1 MRVYAC
7 SDVGKVRPINEDSY
21 YLPQQ
26 GERFCAVADGMGGH
40 NAGEIAS
47 ALAISTFSEFMR
59 GAVDADRHVIGSEQ
73 NGVRRSIP
81 EGEEHPVT
89 GGHGILARFPVDV
102 AHAQSGFAHDFAA
115 ETQFLKIDSVCFI
128 FFKLIEHGD

>member
-59 GAVDADRHVIGSEQ
+59 GARRLGS
-73 NGVRRSIP
+73 
-81 EGEEHPVT
+81 
-89 GGHGILARFPVDV
+89 
-102 AHAQSGFAHDFAA
+102 AA
-115 ETQFLKIDSVCFI
+115 IHEAVLRAN
-128 FFKLIEHGD
+128 